1 MEYTIRQL
9 ADLAGV
15 TTRTLR
21 WYHEIGL
28 LEPARMGA
36 NGYRYYGPAQVD
48 RLQHILFY
56 RALGV
61 ELPQIKACL
70 DDPAFCRLD
79 ALRDHLRQLQREQ
92 GRIQRLIQAVSE
104 TITREERKEAMSAQE
119 KFKVFQEEARQRWG
133 DEAVDASQA
142 KLAAL
147 RPEEQLRWKKL
158 ETEILTRLNSAV
170 SQGLDPSG
178 EEGRAIARLHREWL
192 CFSWTKY
199 TPQAHRGLAQMYTAD
214 PRFTACYDRDQEG
227 CAAFLKAA
235 IEAEI

>member
-28 LEPARMGA
+28 LEPARMGE

-61 ELPQIKACL
+61 ELPRIKACL

-147 RPEEQLRWKKL
+147 RPEEQSRWKEL
-158 ETEILTRLNSAV
+158 EEEMLQKINQTGIGPGGLGGTTTALAV
-170 SQGLDPSG
+170 NINTYPTHIAGLPVAVNICCHVN
-178 EEGRAIARLHREWL
+178 RHAVRVL
-192 CFSWTKY
+192 
-199 TPQAHRGLAQMYTAD
+199 
-214 PRFTACYDRDQEG
+214 
-227 CAAFLKAA
+227 
-235 IEAEI
+235 

>member
-28 LEPARMGA
+28 LEPVRTGE

-70 DDPAFCRLD
+70 DDPAFRRLD
-79 ALRDHLRQLQREQ
+79 ALRDHLFQLQKEEH
-92 GRIQRLIQAVSE
+92 RIQRLIQAVSE
-104 TITREERKEAMSAQE
+104 TIFHEERKESMSDKE
-119 KFKVFQEEARQRWG
+119 KFQAFQREAREKYG
-133 DEAVDASQA
+133 DEAVDASNA
-142 KLAAL
+142 KLNAMSQ
-147 RPEEQLRWKKL
+147 EEQLRWREL
-158 ETEILTRLNSAV
+158 EEEILTRLRSAV
-170 SQGLDPSG
+170 SQGLAPTS

-199 TPQAHRGLAQMYTAD
+199 TPQAHRGLAQLYTAD

>member
-79 ALRDHLRQLQREQ
+79 ALRDHLRQLRREQ
-92 GRIQRLIQAVSE
+92 DRIQRLIQAVSE

-147 RPEEQLRWKKL
+147 RPEEQLRWKEL

-170 SQGLDPSG
+170 SRGLDPSG

>member
-28 LEPARMGA
+28 LEPARTGE

-61 ELPQIKACL
+61 ELPQIRACL
-70 DDPAFCRLD
+70 DDPAFHRLD
-79 ALRDHLRQLQREQ
+79 ALRDHLFQLQKEER
-92 GRIQRLIQAVSE
+92 RIQRLIQAVSE
-104 TITREERKEAMSAQE
+104 TIFYEERKECMSDKE
-119 KFKVFQEEARQRWG
+119 KFQAFQREAREKYG
-133 DEAVDASQA
+133 DEAVDASNA
-142 KLAAL
+142 KLDAMSQ
-147 RPEEQLRWKKL
+147 EEQLRWREL
-158 ETEILTRLNSAV
+158 EEEILTRLRSAV
-170 SQGLDPSG
+170 SQGLDPTS

-192 CFSWTKY
+192 CFSWAKY
-199 TPQAHRGLAQMYTAD
+199 TPQAHRGLAQLYTAD
-214 PRFTACYDRDQEG
+214 SRFTAYYDRDQAG

>member
-79 ALRDHLRQLQREQ
+79 ALRDHLRQLRREQ

-170 SQGLDPSG
+170 SRGLDPSG

>member
-28 LEPARMGA
+28 LEPARTGE

-70 DDPAFCRLD
+70 DDPAFRRLD
-79 ALRDHLRQLQREQ
+79 ALRDHLFQLQKEEH
-92 GRIQRLIQAVSE
+92 RIQRLIQAVSE
-104 TITREERKEAMSAQE
+104 TIFHEERKESMSDKE
-119 KFKVFQEEARQRWG
+119 KFQAFQREAREKYG
-133 DEAVDASQA
+133 DEAVDASNA
-142 KLAAL
+142 KLNAMSQ
-147 RPEEQLRWKKL
+147 EEQLRWREL
-158 ETEILTRLNSAV
+158 EEEILTRLNGAV

-199 TPQAHRGLAQMYTAD
+199 TPQAHRGLAQLYTAD

>member
-28 LEPARMGA
+28 LEPARTGE

-70 DDPAFCRLD
+70 DDPAFRRLD
-79 ALRDHLRQLQREQ
+79 ALRDHLFQLQKEER
-92 GRIQRLIQAVSE
+92 RIQRLIQAVSE
-104 TITREERKEAMSAQE
+104 TIFHEERKECMSDKE
-119 KFKVFQEEARQRWG
+119 KFQAFQREAREKYG
-133 DEAVDASQA
+133 DEAVDASNA
-142 KLAAL
+142 KLDAMSQ
-147 RPEEQLRWKKL
+147 EEQLRWREL
-158 ETEILTRLNSAV
+158 EEEILTRLRSAV
-170 SQGLDPSG
+170 SQGLDPTG
-178 EEGRAIARLHREWL
+178 EEGRTIARLHREWL
-192 CFSWTKY
+192 CFSWAKY
-199 TPQAHRGLAQMYTAD
+199 TPQAHRGLAQLYTAD
-214 PRFTACYDRDQEG
+214 PRFTAYYDRDQAG
-227 CAAFLKAA
+227 CAAFLKTA

>member
-79 ALRDHLRQLQREQ
+79 ALRDHLRQLRREQ
-92 GRIQRLIQAVSE
+92 DRIQRLIQAVSE

-170 SQGLDPSG
+170 SRGLDPSG

>member
-28 LEPARMGA
+28 LEPARMGE

-61 ELPQIKACL
+61 ELPRIKACL

-92 GRIQRLIQAVSE
+92 GRIQQI
-104 TITREERKEAMSAQE
+104 
-119 KFKVFQEEARQRWG
+119 
-133 DEAVDASQA
+133 
-142 KLAAL
+142 
-147 RPEEQLRWKKL
+147 
-158 ETEILTRLNSAV
+158 
-170 SQGLDPSG
+170 
-178 EEGRAIARLHREWL
+178 GRASCRE
-192 CFSWTKY
+192 
-199 TPQAHRGLAQMYTAD
+199 RV
-214 PRFTACYDRDQEG
+214 
-227 CAAFLKAA
+227 
-235 IEAEI
+235 